1 LSSEFRQYG
10 HTVVG
15 VDLHQVSGVA
25 DNVDQFIVGNL
36 DQGLPS
42 ELPSAIDIVVCAD
55 VLEHVREPEELLRE
69 LATRLNRGGVVVA
82 SIPNFGHWYPR
93 IRTILGLFDYDSRGI
108 LDSTHVRFFT
118 RRSFERTA
126 LAAGYTVKRI
136 GYTGLPLEVVL
147 RGGNGKKVPAILR
160 PIQVI
165 DVFLIKIR
173 PQLFAYQ
180 MLYELRP

>member
-1 LSSEFRQYG
+1 MTLAEFSIAL
-10 HTVVG
+10 TF
-15 VDLHQVSGVA
+15 VSL
-25 DNVDQFIVGNL
+25 L
-36 DQGLPS
+36 D
-42 ELPSAIDIVVCAD
+42 
-55 VLEHVREPEELLRE
+55 
-69 LATRLNRGGVVVA
+69 
-82 SIPNFGHWYPR
+82 
-93 IRTILGLFDYDSRGI
+93 
-108 LDSTHVRFFT
+108 
-118 RRSFERTA
+118 TA

-165 DVFLIKIR
+165 DAFLIKIR